1 MGRGP
6 EPQRL
11 SSALSELI
19 AIRGYARVRGDA
31 QLQSAWA
38 ETAGVVIARQ
48 TRAVAIR
55 RGVLHVAVDH
65 APLLSELAGFYRQ
78 SLLEKLQKQHA
89 DLKIR
94 DLKFKLDSGVAA
106 RNRRG
111 RAARPMVEGPTAP
124 GFSRP
129 KFFQPFS

>member
-19 AIRGYARVRGDA
+19 ALRGYARVRGDA

-55 RGVLHVAVDH
+55 RGVLHVAVGH

-78 SLLEKLQKQHA
+78 SLLAKLREEHA

-94 DLKFKLDSGVAA
+94 DLKFKLDSSVAA
-106 RNRRG
+106 RNR
-111 RAARPMVEGPTAP
+111 
-124 GFSRP
+124 SRP
-129 KFFQPFS
+129 ASGGPDG

>member
-19 AIRGYARVRGDA
+19 AMRGYARVRGDA

-38 ETAGVVIARQ
+38 DTAGLAIARQ

-55 RGVLHVAVDH
+55 RGILHVAVDH
-65 APLLSELAGFYRQ
+65 APLLSELAGYYRQ
-78 SLLEKLQKQHA
+78 SLLEKLRKKHA

-106 RNRRG
+106 RNR
-111 RAARPMVEGPTAP
+111 ARHSPDG
-124 GFSRP
+124 
-129 KFFQPFS
+129 

>member
-6 EPQRL
+6 GPQRL
-11 SSALSELI
+11 ALALSELI
-19 AIRGYARVRGDA
+19 AQRGYARVRGDA

-38 ETAGVVIARQ
+38 EAAGAAIARQ

-78 SLLEKLQKQHA
+78 ALLEKLQEKHA
-89 DLKIR
+89 GLRIR
-94 DLKFKLDSGVAA
+94 DVKFKLDSGIAA
-106 RNRRG
+106 RNRP
-111 RAARPMVEGPTAP
+111 RPVTGGPD
-124 GFSRP
+124 G
-129 KFFQPFS
+129 

>member
-1 MGRGP
+1 M
-6 EPQRL
+6 
-11 SSALSELI
+11 ALTELI
-19 AIRGYARVRGDA
+19 ALRGYARVRGDA

-38 ETAGVVIARQ
+38 ETAGLAIARQ

-55 RGVLHVAVDH
+55 RGVLHVSVDH

-78 SLLEKLQKQHA
+78 TLLEKLREKHA

-106 RNRRG
+106 RN
-111 RAARPMVEGPTAP
+111 GPRSANSGP
-124 GFSRP
+124 DG
-129 KFFQPFS
+129 